1 MVRLSEVLA
10 TMSFASDTGMGM
22 PDEAAVRGAIVAAT
36 LAGEVGAPDE
46 DRADAYWV
54 SLLRYA
60 GCTADSH
67 LNAAVME
74 DEVAVHQDMY
84 GVDYGDP
91 SEMMPFLV
99 RRIGKGKPLPARVL
113 AVLTAFARMPAL
125 LDTGRAHCEVG
136 DRLAA
141 RFGLGERTRSALFQ
155 VFERWNGKGLPNKV
169 KGEAIALP
177 ARLAAVA
184 QEAEIG
190 HRLGGVGGATAVVER
205 RAGKVLDPKLARA
218 FVRHAPAICAR
229 LEAPSVWPA
238 FLDAETGG
246 PRMLDD
252 DGLDAALEAMGD
264 FADLK
269 SRYTRTHSS
278 GVATLAREA
287 AAAAGFERAEVVLV
301 TRAAFVHDIGRVGVS
316 ATIWDAP
323 RALTDAEWERV
334 RLHPYHTE
342 RAFSRVGALA
352 PLGEV
357 AALAHERL
365 DARGYIRRLGGSA
378 IPRAGRLL
386 AACDVYHAMIED
398 RPHRRALT
406 AARAADELR
415 AEARAGR
422 LDGEIVEAVLAAAG
436 HKARARVPRPGA
448 LSEREVEVIRLLA
461 RGLTNKEIAAA
472 LGISP
477 KTAGNHV
484 QHLFEKV
491 GVTTRA
497 AATLYAMHHGL
508 CEP

>member
-1 MVRLSEVLA
+1 
-10 TMSFASDTGMGM
+10 
-22 PDEAAVRGAIVAAT
+22 
-36 LAGEVGAPDE
+36 
-46 DRADAYWV
+46 
-54 SLLRYA
+54 
-60 GCTADSH
+60 
-67 LNAAVME
+67 
-74 DEVAVHQDMY
+74 
-84 GVDYGDP
+84 
-91 SEMMPFLV
+91 
-99 RRIGKGKPLPARVL
+99 
-113 AVLTAFARMPAL
+113 
-125 LDTGRAHCEVG
+125 
-136 DRLAA
+136 
-141 RFGLGERTRSALFQ
+141 
-155 VFERWNGKGLPNKV
+155 
-169 KGEAIALP
+169 
-177 ARLAAVA
+177 
-184 QEAEIG
+184 
-190 HRLGGVGGATAVVER
+190 
-205 RAGKVLDPKLARA
+205 
-218 FVRHAPAICAR
+218 
-229 LEAPSVWPA
+229 
-238 FLDAETGG
+238 
-246 PRMLDD
+246 MLDD

-342 RAFSRVGALA
+342 RTFSRVGPLA

-365 DARGYIRRLGGSA
+365 DARGYVRRLGGGA
-378 IPRAGRLL
+378 IPRTGRLL

-484 QHLFEKV
+484 QHVFEKV